1 VWEDPAVLR
10 SVGVRAE
17 LGDEPSDEASIDLVL
32 QMFAHLE
39 SGKEVVAHTGDERP
53 RLILGLRRVVW
64 DERPRFVRLHLR
76 EAYLDPV
83 SGDPLAW
90 QALISALNAE
100 GLNYGVEELRARPF
114 AVEFGPRLT
123 EALG

>member
-1 VWEDPAVLR
+1 
-10 SVGVRAE
+10 
-17 LGDEPSDEASIDLVL
+17 
-32 QMFAHLE
+32 M
-39 SGKEVVAHTGDERP
+39 
-53 RLILGLRRVVW
+53 LGLRRVAS

-100 GLNYGVEELRARPF
+100 GLDYGVDELRARPF
-114 AVEFGPRLT
+114 VVELGTRLSA
-123 EALG
+123 ALG